1 MKSVIELVA
10 VILLV
15 ILQLLIYVIIF
26 ALQVLAPLM
35 TLIFLII
42 TFINPN
48 NVAMTI
54 FYISA
59 ISYFLGYFT
68 SSLGIKSVV
77 PIYEKSTL
85 DRRHP
90 IFSTI
95 INMAIMFAPSF
106 ILAFIISSI
115 VGDLTYLVHNAIMI
129 NWLYRVIKYFN
140 NMKKNMKSF
149 NNSKTADLLDNSQI
163 ISSNI
168 DIDKL
173 SSEEL
178 LALANDKNSL
188 YYLDRRIPE
197 NMILLKK
204 IEEQESFRKDL
215 IEIQKKYQGQH
226 ESKTDEQKVSDNK
239 AENAIRKLY
248 NDDTE
253 SESDKSILE
262 YLKTREKDL
271 LFTAASLTYGFKKI
285 KNDLNV
291 SNGKAIFGSLF
302 ILQMTW
308 LEAEI
313 LSLNDIVDM
322 LTDARSSVCTL
333 SEYWDVHGYGTPFT
347 DEVAF
352 LTNLSMT
359 DSCKGISI
367 NKPEIEHE
375 QIVNF
380 IIDRKEQIKKAVLDA
395 MNDSYDLGMMK
406 SIIEINI
413 DNGIK
418 QYEKLIKGFKE
429 EGIQPK

>member
-1 MKSVIELVA
+1 MKSFFELLA
-10 VILLV
+10 VMI
-15 ILQLLIYVIIF
+15 QLLIYVVIF

-35 TLIFLII
+35 TLLFLII

-48 NVAMTI
+48 GVTMTI
-54 FYISA
+54 FYVSA
-59 ISYFLGYFT
+59 ISYFVGYLT
-68 SSLGIKSVV
+68 SNLGIKSIV
-77 PIYEKSTL
+77 PIYKKSHLDIHHPILSTL
-85 DRRHP
+85 INMVLMFLP
-90 IFSTI
+90 SFFSALIVCLIFSDFTYYI
-95 INMAIMFAPSF
+95 HYAIM
-106 ILAFIISSI
+106 
-115 VGDLTYLVHNAIMI
+115 V
-129 NWLYRVIKYFN
+129 NWVYRVMNWVYRVIRN
-140 NMKKNMKSF
+140 IQSNKN
-149 NNSKTADLLDNSQI
+149 DN
-163 ISSNI
+163 
-168 DIDKL
+168 L
-173 SSEEL
+173 RFVSEEFHGVNINEKAKPL
-178 LALANDKNSL
+178 SDSEIRKNLDTLRNVPGGEKNND
-188 YYLDRRIPE
+188 E
-197 NMILLKK
+197 
-204 IEEQESFRKDL
+204 L
-215 IEIQKKYQGQH
+215 IEQARQYRENKKAK
-226 ESKTDEQKVSDNK
+226 ETLKNTPNFDADAEQVKGS
-239 AENAIRKLY
+239 
-248 NDDTE
+248 
-253 SESDKSILE
+253 LE
-262 YLKTREKDL
+262 YMMTREKDL

-285 KNDLNV
+285 KNDLKV

-302 ILQMTW
+302 ILEMAW

-359 DSCKGISI
+359 DSCKEISI
-367 NKPEIEHE
+367 NKPEIEQE

-406 SIIEINI
+406 AIIEINI

>member
-1 MKSVIELVA
+1 MKSIIELVA
-10 VILLV
+10 AIS
-15 ILQLLIYVIIF
+15 QLLIYVIIF

-48 NVAMTI
+48 IVTMTI

-115 VGDLTYLVHNAIMI
+115 FGDLTYLVHDAIMI

-140 NMKKNMKSF
+140 NKKKIMKSF
-149 NNSKTADLLDNSQI
+149 NNLKTADLLDNSQI
-163 ISSNI
+163 SSSKI

-188 YYLDRRIPE
+188 YYLDRRVPE

-215 IEIQKKYQGQH
+215 IELQKKYQGQH
-226 ESKTDEQKVSDNK
+226 ESKTDEQKVNNNE

-262 YLKTREKDL
+262 YLKIREKDL

-302 ILQMTW
+302 ISQKSW
-308 LEAEI
+308 LESGI
-313 LSLNDIVDM
+313 LDLNNIVEM
-322 LTDARSSVCTL
+322 LTDARSSTCTL
-333 SEYWDVHGYGTPFT
+333 DNYWDVHGYGTPFSN
-347 DEVAF
+347 EIEF
-352 LTNLSMT
+352 LTNLSMA

-375 QIVNF
+375 QIIDFVINHKE
-380 IIDRKEQIKKAVLDA
+380 IIKEVVQNA
-395 MNDSYDLGMMK
+395 MSDNYDLGMMK
-406 SIIEINI
+406 SILDINTN
-413 DNGIK
+413 NGIK
-418 QYEKLIKGFKE
+418 QYEKLIRGFKE
-429 EGIQPK
+429 EDIQPK

>member
-1 MKSVIELVA
+1 
-10 VILLV
+10 
-15 ILQLLIYVIIF
+15 
-26 ALQVLAPLM
+26 
-35 TLIFLII
+35 
-42 TFINPN
+42 
-48 NVAMTI
+48 
-54 FYISA
+54 
-59 ISYFLGYFT
+59 
-68 SSLGIKSVV
+68 GIKSVV

-115 VGDLTYLVHNAIMI
+115 FGDLTYLVHNAIMI

-140 NMKKNMKSF
+140 NKKKIMKSF
-149 NNSKTADLLDNSQI
+149 NNLKTADLLDNSQI
-163 ISSNI
+163 SSSKI

-178 LALANDKNSL
+178 LALVNDKNSL
-188 YYLDRRIPE
+188 YYLDRRVPE

-215 IEIQKKYQGQH
+215 IELQKKYQGQH
-226 ESKTDEQKVSDNK
+226 ESKTDEQKVNNNE

-262 YLKTREKDL
+262 YLKIREKDL

-302 ILQMTW
+302 ISQKTW
-308 LEAEI
+308 LESGI
-313 LSLNDIVDM
+313 LDLNNIVEM
-322 LTDARSSVCTL
+322 LTDARSSTCTL
-333 SEYWDVHGYGTPFT
+333 DNYWDVHGYGTPFSN
-347 DEVAF
+347 EIEF
-352 LTNLSMT
+352 LTNLSMA

-375 QIVNF
+375 QIIDFVINHKE
-380 IIDRKEQIKKAVLDA
+380 IIKEVVQNA
-395 MNDSYDLGMMK
+395 MSDNYDLGMMR
-406 SIIEINI
+406 SILDINTN
-413 DNGIK
+413 NGIK
-418 QYEKLIKGFKE
+418 QYEKLIRGFKE